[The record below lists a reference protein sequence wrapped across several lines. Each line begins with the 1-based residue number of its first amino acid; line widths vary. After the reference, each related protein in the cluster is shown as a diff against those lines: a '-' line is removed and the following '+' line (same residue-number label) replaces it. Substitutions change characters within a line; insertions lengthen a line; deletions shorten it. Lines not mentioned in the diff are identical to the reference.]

1 MSCQDINNRNNQTY
15 SEIVSS
21 KIQAT
26 ILSDREINSKIR
38 SLNLKKDKYLIL
50 YLTGLSYKSK
60 LSLELFQIIQSYFIF
75 FS

>member
-21 KIQAT
+21 QIQAT

-60 LSLELFQIIQSYFIF
+60 LSLELFQIIQNYFIF

>member
-1 MSCQDINNRNNQTY
+1 MSCQDINNRNSQTY

-21 KIQAT
+21 QIQAT

-60 LSLELFQIIQSYFIF
+60 LSLELF
-75 FS
+75 